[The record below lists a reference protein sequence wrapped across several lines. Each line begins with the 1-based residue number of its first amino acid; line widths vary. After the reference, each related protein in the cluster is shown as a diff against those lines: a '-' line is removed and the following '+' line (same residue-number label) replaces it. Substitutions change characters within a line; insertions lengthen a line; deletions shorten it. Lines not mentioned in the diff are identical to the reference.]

1 MKDNYIIF
9 GLSAGKHIAK
19 EIARIKNVDLGKINI
34 SKFADGEI
42 LVSSAE
48 SIRGLDVVLVQPTC
62 SPVNDN
68 LMELLI
74 AIDAMRRASAASINV
89 VIPYYG
95 YARQDRKSK
104 GREPVTSRLVA
115 DLLQTAGATR
125 VITMDIHS
133 DQTQGFFKIPFDSFR
148 ATWVLLE
155 AILEKHVLDD
165 LTVVSPDYGG
175 VKRARTMAKH
185 LNAPLAI
192 VDKRRPRPNEVEV
205 SNILGDVNGRECLL
219 IDDMID
225 TGGTILAAANLL
237 KRKGA
242 KSVTIMATHALFNGN
257 AIANIT
263 KAIEDG
269 VLHDIF
275 VTDTIQQKY
284 NPNINVVSVA
294 PFFADSIDIYTKNR
308 GSISKLYAKYSERTL
323 LKNKEYGKK
332 KNN

>member
-9 GLSAGKHIAK
+9 GLSSGQHIAK
-19 EIARIKNVDLGKINI
+19 EIARLKNVELGKIKI
-34 SKFADGEI
+34 SKFVDGEI
-42 LVSSAE
+42 LVSAQQ

-89 VIPYYG
+89 VIPYFG

-104 GREPVTSRLVA
+104 GREPVTCRLVA

-148 ATWVLLE
+148 ATWLLLE
-155 AILEKHVLDD
+155 AILEKHTVDN

-175 VKRARTMAKH
+175 VKRARTMAQH

-205 SNILGDVNGRECLL
+205 SNILGDVKDRECLL

-225 TGGTILAAANLL
+225 TGGTILAASRLL
-237 KRKGA
+237 KQKGA
-242 KSVTIMATHALFNGN
+242 KSVTIMATHALFNGK
-257 AIANIT
+257 AIDNIT
-263 KAIEDG
+263 KAIEEG

-275 VTDTIQQKY
+275 VTDTIPQVS

-294 PFFADSIDIYTKNR
+294 PFFADSIDIYTKNC

-323 LKNKEYGKK
+323 LKNKKYGSK
-332 KNN
+332 KND

>member
-1 MKDNYIIF
+1 MKENYIIF
-9 GLSAGKHIAK
+9 GLSAGQHIAK
-19 EIARIKNVDLGKINI
+19 EIARLKEVELGKIKI

-42 LVSSAE
+42 LVSSE
-48 SIRGLDVVLVQPTC
+48 QSIRGMDVVLVQPTC

-89 VIPYYG
+89 VIPYFG

-104 GREPVTSRLVA
+104 GREPVTCRLVA

-148 ATWVLLE
+148 ATWLLLE
-155 AILEKHVLDD
+155 AILEKHTIDD

-175 VKRARTMAKH
+175 VKRARSMAQH

-225 TGGTILAAANLL
+225 TGGTILAASKLL
-237 KRKGA
+237 KSKGA

-275 VTDTIQQKY
+275 VTDTIPQVP

-308 GSISKLYAKYSERTL
+308 GSVSKLYAKYSERTL
-323 LKNKEYGKK
+323 LKNKKYGNK
-332 KNN
+332 KND